1 MSIHTEGKA
10 HHLIYPL
17 HRSQAHNRIK
27 FTFFRYMKNSLHAH
41 SIFCCYNE
49 LTIKLKENIQMFKKT
64 SIAITVALLVSA
76 CGSTDKTVANAS
88 ATSIEKT
95 KISAATAQDV
105 SESEKVNAFFERI
118 FEESVARS
126 PESLTFLGR
135 KDRGDEWND
144 LSQAYA
150 DESLEIT
157 KKNLAELKSFDKSKL
172 DEATALSYD
181 LLVQSLE
188 EEIADS
194 KWRLY
199 NYPVN
204 QMFGKHSGVVSMMI
218 NQHRVNDLKDAENYI
233 ARLNG
238 VKAHF
243 DQLIEGIEA
252 RTAAN
257 IIPPK
262 FVFPHVIRDSKNII
276 KGAPFDDGEPSALLA
291 DFTKKITALANK
303 EDSGISAEKQ
313 AELISQATDALINSV
328 QPAYEN
334 LVAHL
339 TELETK
345 ATTDDGVWKW
355 KDGDEFFNVALKRT
369 TTTDLSA
376 DEIHEIGLKE
386 VARIHD
392 EMRVIKDKVN
402 FDGDLKAFMAFMRDD
417 EQFYYANDEEGR
429 ARYLREA
436 TALIDGMKPKLDDM
450 FITKPKADLNV
461 KAVEAFRE
469 QSAGKAFYQRPSED
483 GTRPGLYYAN
493 LYDMKAMPTYQMEA
507 LAYHEGIPGHH
518 MQLAIQQ
525 ELKGIPKF
533 RKFGGYTAYIEGWG
547 LYSEYLPKEFGAY
560 KDPYSDFGRL
570 AMELWR
576 ACRLVV
582 DTGIHAKK
590 WTREEGIAYYT
601 ENTPNAVSDG
611 VKMVER
617 HIVMPSQATAYKI
630 GMLKI
635 LELREAAKETLGEK
649 FDIREYHDEILKY
662 GPLPLN
668 VVEAKVDA
676 WVASKL

>member
-1 MSIHTEGKA
+1 V
-10 HHLIYPL
+10 
-17 HRSQAHNRIK
+17 
-27 FTFFRYMKNSLHAH
+27 
-41 SIFCCYNE
+41 
-49 LTIKLKENIQMFKKT
+49 LKT
-64 SIAITVALLVSA
+64 YSAALGAALLLSA
-76 CGSTDKTVANAS
+76 CNQSSDQPASKAPDTKPASVAKEAP
-88 ATSIEKT
+88 AKP
-95 KISAATAQDV
+95 QV
-105 SESEKVNAFFERI
+105 SESERVNAFFERV
-118 FEESVARS
+118 FEESAARS
-126 PESLTFLGR
+126 PETLTFLGR
-135 KDRGDEWND
+135 KERADEWDD
-144 LSQAYA
+144 LSEAYA
-150 DESLEIT
+150 NESMEIT
-157 KKNLAELKSFDKSKL
+157 KKQLSELKMFDRAKL

-181 LLVQSLE
+181 LLVQSME
-188 EEIADS
+188 EDIEDNQ
-194 KWRLY
+194 WRLY

-204 QMFGKHSGVVSMMI
+204 QMFGRHSAVVSLLI
-218 NQHRVNDLKDAENYI
+218 NQHRIGTVQDAENYI

-238 VKAHF
+238 ISGLF
-243 DQLIEGIEA
+243 DQLITNIEA

-262 FVFPHVIRDSKNII
+262 FVFPHVIRDSNNII

-291 DFTKKITALANK
+291 DFTKKLDALGEK
-303 EDSGISAEKQ
+303 EGSGLSAQKK
-313 AELISQATDALINSV
+313 AELLSAATSSLSDSV
-328 QPAYEN
+328 KPAYQK
-334 LVAHL
+334 LIAHL

-355 KDGDEFFNVALKRT
+355 KDGDKFFNVALKRT
-369 TTTDLSA
+369 TTTDLTS
-376 DEIHEIGLKE
+376 DEIHNIGLKE
-386 VARIHD
+386 VDRIHE
-392 EMRVIKDKVN
+392 EMRAIKDKVN
-402 FDGDLKAFMAFMRDD
+402 FEGDLKAFMQFMRDD
-417 EQFYYANDEEGR
+417 DQFYYPTNDEGKR
-429 ARYLREA
+429 RYLSEA
-436 TALIDGMKPKLDDM
+436 TTLIDDMKGKLDSM

-525 ELKGIPKF
+525 ELKGVPKF

-560 KDPYSDFGRL
+560 QDPYSDFGRL

-582 DTGIHAKK
+582 DTGIHSKK
-590 WTREEGIAYYT
+590 WTREQGIAYYT
-601 ENTPNAVSDG
+601 DNTPNAVSDG

-617 HIVMPSQATAYKI
+617 HIVIPSQATAYKI

-635 LELREAAKETLGEK
+635 LELRADAKEKLGDK

-676 WVASKL
+676 WVASKSAS

>member
-1 MSIHTEGKA
+1 VLKSYSAAIAAALLLSACDQSSDHTA
-10 HHLIYPL
+10 
-17 HRSQAHNRIK
+17 SQAPETK
-27 FTFFRYMKNSLHAH
+27 PA
-41 SIFCCYNE
+41 
-49 LTIKLKENIQMFKKT
+49 
-64 SIAITVALLVSA
+64 AVAEQAL
-76 CGSTDKTVANAS
+76 
-88 ATSIEKT
+88 
-95 KISAATAQDV
+95 AAPET
-105 SESEKVNAFFERI
+105 SESERANAFFERV

-135 KDRGDEWND
+135 KDRADEWND
-144 LSQAYA
+144 LSEAYA
-150 DESLEIT
+150 NESMEIT
-157 KKNLAELKSFDKSKL
+157 KTQLVELKAFDRSQL
-172 DEATALSYD
+172 DDATALSYD
-181 LLVQSLE
+181 LLIQSMQ
-188 EEIADS
+188 EEIADN

-204 QMFGKHSGVVSMMI
+204 QMFGRHSSVVSLLI
-218 NQHRVNDLKDAENYI
+218 NQHRIGDIKDAENYI

-238 VKAHF
+238 VPALF
-243 DQLIEGIEA
+243 DQLIANIEA

-262 FVFPHVIRDSKNII
+262 FVFPHVIRDSNNII

-291 DFTKKITALANK
+291 DFSKKVNALSEK
-303 EDSGISAEKQ
+303 EGNELSDEKK
-313 AELISQATDALINSV
+313 AALIDAATLALTNSV
-328 QPAYEN
+328 KPAYQK
-334 LVAHL
+334 LAAHL

-345 ATTDDGVWKW
+345 ATTDDGIWKW
-355 KDGDEFFNVALKRT
+355 KDGDEFYNVALKRT
-369 TTTDLSA
+369 TTTDLTS
-376 DEIHEIGLKE
+376 DQIHEIGLKE

-392 EMRVIKDKVN
+392 EMRVIKDTVK
-402 FDGDLKAFMAFMRDD
+402 FDGDLKAFMQFMRDD
-417 EQFYYANDEEGR
+417 DQFYYPSTDEGK
-429 ARYLREA
+429 ARYLSEA
-436 TALIDGMKPKLDDM
+436 TALIDDMKGKLDEM

-493 LYDMKAMPTYQMEA
+493 LYDMKAMPTYQMAA
-507 LAYHEGIPGHH
+507 LAYHEGVPGHH

-525 ELKGIPKF
+525 ELKGVPKF

-560 KDPYSDFGRL
+560 QDPYSDFGRL

-582 DTGIHAKK
+582 DTGIHSKK

-601 ENTPNAVSDG
+601 DNTPNAVSDG

-635 LELREAAKETLGEK
+635 LELRADAKVKLGDK

-668 VVEAKVDA
+668 VVEAKVDG
-676 WVASKL
+676 WVAAKLAS

>member
-1 MSIHTEGKA
+1 MLKSYSAALSAAFLLSACNQSADQIS
-10 HHLIYPL
+10 
-17 HRSQAHNRIK
+17 SQTPESNP
-27 FTFFRYMKNSLHAH
+27 S
-41 SIFCCYNE
+41 
-49 LTIKLKENIQMFKKT
+49 
-64 SIAITVALLVSA
+64 VAQEVSA
-76 CGSTDKTVANAS
+76 APQT
-88 ATSIEKT
+88 
-95 KISAATAQDV
+95 
-105 SESEKVNAFFERI
+105 SESERANAFFERV

-126 PESLTFLGR
+126 PETLTRLGR
-135 KDRGDEWND
+135 KDRANEWND
-144 LSQAYA
+144 LSEAHA
-150 DESLEIT
+150 NESIEIT
-157 KKNLAELKSFDKSKL
+157 KKQLAELKTIDRSKL
-172 DEATALSYD
+172 DNATTLSYD
-181 LLVQSLE
+181 LLIQSME
-188 EEIADS
+188 EDIADN

-204 QMFGKHSGVVSMMI
+204 QMFGRHSGVVSLLI
-218 NQHRVNDLKDAENYI
+218 NQHRIDDIKDAENYI

-238 VKAHF
+238 IPSLF
-243 DQLIEGIEA
+243 DQLITNIDA

-262 FVFPHVIRDSKNII
+262 FVFPHVIRDSNNII
-276 KGAPFDDGEPSALLA
+276 TGAPFTEGEPSALLA
-291 DFTKKITALANK
+291 DFSKKVDALATKESSNVSDAEKTALMEA
-303 EDSGISAEKQ
+303 
-313 AELISQATDALINSV
+313 ATAALSNSV
-328 QPAYEN
+328 KPAYEK

-339 TELETK
+339 TKLETK

-369 TTTDLSA
+369 TTTDLSS
-376 DEIHEIGLKE
+376 DQIHEIGLKE
-386 VARIHD
+386 VERIHG
-392 EMRVIKDKVN
+392 EMRAIKDAVK
-402 FDGDLKAFMAFMRDD
+402 FDGDLNAFMQFMRND
-417 EQFYYANDEEGR
+417 ERFYYDSDQAGKD
-429 ARYLREA
+429 RYLSEA
-436 TALIDGMKPKLDDM
+436 TTLIDDMKGKLDAM

-493 LYDMKAMPTYQMEA
+493 LYDMKAMPSYQMEA

-525 ELKGIPKF
+525 ELTGVPKF
-533 RKFGGYTAYIEGWG
+533 RRFGGYTAYTEGWG

-560 KDPYSDFGRL
+560 QDPYSDFGRL

-582 DTGIHAKK
+582 DTGIHSKK
-590 WTREEGIAYYT
+590 WTREQGIAYYT
-601 ENTPNAVSDG
+601 DNTPNAVSDG

-635 LELREAAKETLGEK
+635 LELRSGAKEQLGEK

-668 VVEAKVDA
+668 VLEAKVDS
-676 WVASKL
+676 WISSKLAG

>member
-1 MSIHTEGKA
+1 VLKLYSAAIGAALLLSACNQSSDQTA
-10 HHLIYPL
+10 
-17 HRSQAHNRIK
+17 SQAPETK
-27 FTFFRYMKNSLHAH
+27 PAP
-41 SIFCCYNE
+41 
-49 LTIKLKENIQMFKKT
+49 
-64 SIAITVALLVSA
+64 VAEQ
-76 CGSTDKTVANAS
+76 ST
-88 ATSIEKT
+88 ATPE
-95 KISAATAQDV
+95 V
-105 SESEKVNAFFERI
+105 SESQRANAFFERV

-135 KDRGDEWND
+135 KDRADEWDD
-144 LSQAYA
+144 LSEAYA
-150 DESLEIT
+150 NESIEIT
-157 KKNLAELKSFDKSKL
+157 KKQLVELKEFDRSKL
-172 DEATALSYD
+172 DDATALSYD
-181 LLVQSLE
+181 LLVQSME
-188 EEIADS
+188 EEIEDN

-204 QMFGKHSGVVSMMI
+204 QMFGRHSGVVSLLI
-218 NQHRVNDLKDAENYI
+218 NQHSISDVKDAENYI
-233 ARLNG
+233 ARLNA
-238 VKAHF
+238 VPTLF
-243 DQLIEGIEA
+243 DQLITNIEA

-262 FVFPHVIRDSKNII
+262 FVFPHVIRDSNNII

-291 DFTKKITALANK
+291 DFTKKIDALSAK
-303 EDSGISAEKQ
+303 EESELSAEKKT
-313 AELISQATDALINSV
+313 ELIKAATLALTNSV
-328 QPAYEN
+328 KPSYQKLA
-334 LVAHL
+334 AHL
-339 TELETK
+339 SELETK
-345 ATTDDGVWKW
+345 ATTDDGIWKW
-355 KDGDEFFNVALKRT
+355 KDGSEFYNVALKRT
-369 TTTDLSA
+369 TTTDLTS
-376 DEIHEIGLKE
+376 DQIHEIGLEE

-392 EMRVIKDKVN
+392 EMRIIKDKVK
-402 FDGDLKAFMAFMRDD
+402 FDGDLKAFMQFMRDD
-417 EQFYYANDEEGR
+417 EQFYYPNTDEGKS
-429 ARYLREA
+429 RYLNEA
-436 TALIDGMKPKLDDM
+436 TALIEDMKGKLDEM
-450 FITKPKADLNV
+450 FITKPKAELNV

-493 LYDMKAMPTYQMEA
+493 LYDMKAMPTYQMAA
-507 LAYHEGIPGHH
+507 LAYHEGVPGHH

-525 ELKGIPKF
+525 ELKDVPKF

-560 KDPYSDFGRL
+560 QDPYSDFGRL

-601 ENTPNAVSDG
+601 NNTPNAVSDG

-635 LELREAAKETLGEK
+635 LKLRADAKAKLGDK

-676 WVASKL
+676 WVAAKLAS